1 MAADFSFAQ
10 TINFELEFKNNYT
23 RQKSFYMRKQNL
35 RSILT
40 SLMLLFL
47 LITLLPQLT
56 FSKPFYKYPVA
67 KAKSFTT
74 TPEDSTLARQVD
86 SIAMQVLRENGA
98 PSASVAVVLHGNIV
112 YAHAYGYAKINPN
125 VAATPDMRYAIGS
138 ISKQFTAAAILL
150 LEQEGRI
157 SLNDPISRWLP
168 NLTRAN
174 EITVREILSHTS
186 GYQDFWP
193 QDYVPPMMFKPMPPE
208 EILKRWAM
216 RPLDF
221 EPGTRWQYSNTN
233 FVIAAQIV
241 EKITGEPFFNFLKN
255 NILIPLGL
263 SSAVNF
269 DKGNMS
275 QTDPSGYMR
284 YGLGPLRPAPEE
296 GSGWM
301 AGAGELAM
309 TPTDLANW
317 DISLIN
323 ESLLDPESYHQ
334 MEEEVRLKNGAGT
347 NYGLG
352 VEVGIEDGHFTIS
365 HSGEVSGF
373 TSDNIVFPKE
383 SAAVVVLTNQD
394 AASTAAVIAN
404 RIKNILFS
412 TQDAET
418 KMRTDQAKK
427 IFEGLQQGMI
437 DRSLFTSDAN
447 SYFSAL
453 ALKDFQSSL
462 GPLGTPKAVMQT
474 SQEKRGGMLERSF
487 RVILPNRTLRVWT
500 YQMPDGMLEQ
510 YQVAP

>member
-1 MAADFSFAQ
+1 MFLF
-10 TINFELEFKNNYT
+10 
-23 RQKSFYMRKQNL
+23 
-35 RSILT
+35 ILIAV
-40 SLMLLFL
+40 F
-47 LITLLPQLT
+47 PQQT

-67 KAKSFTT
+67 KAKSITEAPT
-74 TPEDSTLARQVD
+74 DSTLAKQVD
-86 SIAMQVLRENGA
+86 SIAMEVLRENGA
-98 PSASVAVVLHGNIV
+98 PSASVAVVLNGKIAYV
-112 YAHAYGYAKINPN
+112 QAYGSAKLNPD
-125 VAATPDMRYAIGS
+125 VAATPGMRYAIGS
-138 ISKQFTAAAILL
+138 ISKQFTAAAILVL
-150 LEQEGRI
+150 QQQGKL
-157 SLNDPISRWLP
+157 SLNDPISKWLP
-168 NLTRAN
+168 KLTRAN

-193 QDYVPPMMFKPMPPE
+193 QDYLPPMMSKPMPPE

-241 EKITGEPFFNFLKN
+241 EKISGEPFFNFLEK
-255 NILIPLGL
+255 NILTPLGL
-263 SSAVNF
+263 KSAVNF

-275 QTDPSGYMR
+275 ETDPSGYMR

-309 TPTDLANW
+309 TPTDLAKW
-317 DISLIN
+317 DISLID
-323 ESLLDPESYHQ
+323 ESLLHPSSYHQ

-352 VEVGIEDGHFTIS
+352 VEVAMDDGHFTVS

-373 TSDNIVFPKE
+373 TSDNIVFPE
-383 SAAVVVLTNQD
+383 DRAAVVVLTNQD
-394 AASTAAVIAN
+394 AASTGAVIAD

-412 TQDAET
+412 NQDTET
-418 KMRTDQAKK
+418 KMRTDEAKR
-427 IFEGLQQGMI
+427 IFEALQQGTI

-447 SYFSAL
+447 SYFNEL
-453 ALKDFQSSL
+453 ALKDFQSNL
-462 GPLGTPKAVMQT
+462 GSLGTPKSFEQT

-487 RVILPNRTLRVWT
+487 RVALPDRTLLVWT
-500 YQMPDGMLEQ
+500 YQMPDGKLEQ